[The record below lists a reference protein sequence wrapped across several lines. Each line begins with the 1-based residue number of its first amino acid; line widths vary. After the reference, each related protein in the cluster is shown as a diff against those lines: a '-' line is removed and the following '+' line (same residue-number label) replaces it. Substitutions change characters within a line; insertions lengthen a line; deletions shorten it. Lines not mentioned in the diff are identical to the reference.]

1 MTEPTPEP
9 AQPDLEKTTKAQVGP
24 DGESPTTSPI
34 VVYVLL
40 AAMTLF
46 IFWPV
51 VRFDFVNFDDPD
63 YVGNWHVQNGLT
75 LSGIIWAFGTWH
87 PVTWISH
94 MLDAQFFGKDPAG
107 PHFVNLLL
115 HVANS
120 VLLFVVFRRLFQT
133 AAISDRR
140 PSVGFSLSP
149 SDGGRVM
156 GEGDVFW
163 PSAF

>member
-46 IFWPV
+46 MFWPV

-75 LSGIIWAFGTWH
+75 LSGICWVFACGASF
-87 PVTWISH
+87 V
-94 MLDAQFFGKDPAG
+94 LFFNLVVVGFLGKVPGG
-107 PHFVNLLL
+107 PLFENLPLEGG
-115 HVANS
+115 N
-120 VLLFVVFRRLFQT
+120 VVFFF
-133 AAISDRR
+133 
-140 PSVGFSLSP
+140 V
-149 SDGGRVM
+149 
-156 GEGDVFW
+156 
-163 PSAF
+163 